1 MQIECYY
8 VVIVTNNGIWLDL
21 MHHEKNITT
30 HFYETWSELLEGY
43 SWVQAARDEGL
54 VHVRAAF

>member
-8 VVIVTNNGIWLDL
+8 VVIVNKNGIWLDL
-21 MHHEKNITT
+21 MHHETEISTR
-30 HFYETWSELLEGY
+30 FYKTWAELLEDY
-43 SWVQAARDEGL
+43 SWVKLTRAEET